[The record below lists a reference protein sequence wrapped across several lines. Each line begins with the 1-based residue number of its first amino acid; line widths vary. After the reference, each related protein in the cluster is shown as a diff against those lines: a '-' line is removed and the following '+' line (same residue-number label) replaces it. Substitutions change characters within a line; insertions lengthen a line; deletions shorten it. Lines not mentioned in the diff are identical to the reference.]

1 MAEKKEIRFNLW
13 PQLQNDD
20 LDLMGKGSK
29 EKKSFFFKLFKSF
42 ELALKFLSKRI
53 ALKEWMENLALGISY
68 TFFIYLARE
77 RERETGLFPLLPSPT
92 SCVPT

>member
-1 MAEKKEIRFNLW
+1 MAEKREIRFNLW

-29 EKKSFFFKLFKSF
+29 EKKSF
-42 ELALKFLSKRI
+42 ELALIFLSKRI
-53 ALKEWMENLALGISY
+53 ALKEWMENLALGKYY

-77 RERETGLFPLLPSPT
+77 RERETGPFPLLPSPT

>member
-20 LDLMGKGSK
+20 LDLMGKGSNV
-29 EKKSFFFKLFKSF
+29 KKSFFRPFKSF

-53 ALKEWMENLALGISY
+53 ALKEWMENLALGKYY

-77 RERETGLFPLLPSPT
+77 RERETGPFPLLPSPT